1 MFALEKI
8 YESTCSTESVHE
20 GLEAFVTNVIPQNYS
35 TYIVLSINT
44 SVYAENFNTIIKIW
58 PLILVCTNC
67 VLRVS
72 THGGTSDLL

>member
-8 YESTCSTESVHE
+8 YESTSSTELVHE

-44 SVYAENFNTIIKIW
+44 SVYAENFNTIIKI
-58 PLILVCTNC
+58 
-67 VLRVS
+67 
-72 THGGTSDLL
+72 

>member
-8 YESTCSTESVHE
+8 YESTSSTELVHE

-44 SVYAENFNTIIKIW
+44 SVYAENFNTIIKNFT
-58 PLILVCTNC
+58 TNAC
-67 VLRVS
+67 LY
-72 THGGTSDLL
+72 